1 MCQNDN
7 TNKFSA
13 FQAYLDYLEESGE
26 TDSVISKKE
35 FKQQLMDDVSHTFQ
49 NRVVI
54 KRVRYEQK
62 DNTTARVLSLV
73 NIRLASQPPQNI
85 EGLEDQKDPSTTS
98 PPSLGALETFAKS
111 KKPPSIDKI
120 SVSNNQIQIEQSETS
135 CIGQT
140 KSTVYS
146 ASNPPPFT
154 TCLSLQEID
163 WLALENEKGAHNLL
177 DILYL
182 YVLSEIIDVRATI

>member
-85 EGLEDQKDPSTTS
+85 EGPEDQKDPSTTS
-98 PPSLGALETFAKS
+98 PPSLGALETFSKAK
-111 KKPPSIDKI
+111 
-120 SVSNNQIQIEQSETS
+120 
-135 CIGQT
+135 
-140 KSTVYS
+140 
-146 ASNPPPFT
+146 NPPPFT
-154 TCLSLQEID
+154 ACLSLQESD
-163 WLALENEKGAHNLL
+163 WMALENEKGAHNLL
-177 DILYL
+177 DIL
-182 YVLSEIIDVRATI
+182 IF